1 MLMMIRNTL
10 CAGLLVLLDGMAPA
24 LAEEPE
30 RLLIIGDSLSDAYEM
45 PRESGWAYLL
55 SQRLG
60 TSYEVINASISGET
74 SAGGLARLEVLL
86 KRHDPDRLL
95 VVLGGNDGLRALN
108 PSHLRSNL
116 DAMIDQAR
124 ASGVEVALMQIRLPP
139 NLGPAYLRRFE
150 AVYPTLAERH
160 AIPLLPFF
168 LESLFDRPGMMMD
181 DGIHPS
187 ESAQPL
193 MLDQVWPA
201 LQDWLDIE
209 APSSAGLN

>member
-1 MLMMIRNTL
+1 MIRNTL